1 MEKCAKIALQLA
13 IHLKTVLTFISCMRM
28 SSNYYYIAGAGM
40 AKIEG
45 WTFHNLTAAHKSPS
59 IRGAGGDDQNSFD
72 QIQSWWLVFG
82 P

>member
-45 WTFHNLTAAHKSPS
+45 
-59 IRGAGGDDQNSFD
+59 
-72 QIQSWWLVFG
+72 
-82 P
+82 